1 MGKLTINLCEELH
14 QKIREDVAADESLTT
29 GLLMERIIREH
40 YEGPK
45 PRPRIESGGRTMAF
59 SVSEELFQRVK
70 RYLAAHGGQSQRDFV
85 IGLVTQGLALW
96 EQGKALKMLEGYTP
110 QKGDRTLAFAVTEEL
125 FHQIKAYL
133 AAHKKLSQKEFMVSL
148 VENAVSAWEAG
159 AEADGSPIVE
169 VLPELTEEEKRRRS
183 FAPLSGEY
191 TDGAAAAVRRSPA
204 CLGGTADPDASEPS
218 CPAPGAY
225 CLRPD
230 RNGGPGREQE
240 TETGAGGSSPIPA
253 CRWRADQEYGASAG
267 GTQAQRHWGG
277 GI

>member
-29 GLLMERIIREH
+29 SLLMERIIREH

-45 PRPRIESGGRTMAF
+45 PQPRIESGGRTMAF

-70 RYLAAHGGQSQRDFV
+70 RDLV

-183 FAPLSGEY
+183 FNPLSGEY
-191 TDGAAAAVRRSPA
+191 TYP
-204 CLGGTADPDASEPS
+204 
-218 CPAPGAY
+218 
-225 CLRPD
+225 
-230 RNGGPGREQE
+230 
-240 TETGAGGSSPIPA
+240 
-253 CRWRADQEYGASAG
+253 
-267 GTQAQRHWGG
+267 
-277 GI
+277 

>member
-29 GLLMERIIREH
+29 SLLMERIIREH

-169 VLPELTEEEKRRRS
+169 VLPELKS
-183 FAPLSGEY
+183 
-191 TDGAAAAVRRSPA
+191 GAAALTHSLENTRTPKSGTVTGRNRHGRCGCRTPYQRRTVMNKRSSRTGGETSRPF
-204 CLGGTADPDASEPS
+204 CLPRE
-218 CPAPGAY
+218 
-225 CLRPD
+225 
-230 RNGGPGREQE
+230 GRISIF
-240 TETGAGGSSPIPA
+240 TLKT
-253 CRWRADQEYGASAG
+253 
-267 GTQAQRHWGG
+267 
-277 GI
+277 

>member
-14 QKIREDVAADESLTT
+14 QRIREDVAADESLTT
-29 GLLMERIIREH
+29 GLLMERIIRAH

-70 RYLAAHGGQSQRDFV
+70 RYLAAHRGQSQRDFV

-96 EQGKALKMLEGYTP
+96 EQGKSLKMLEGYTP

-125 FHQIKAYL
+125 FQQIKSYL

-159 AEADGSPIVE
+159 AEADGSPMVG
-169 VLPELTEEEKRRRS
+169 VLP
-183 FAPLSGEY
+183 
-191 TDGAAAAVRRSPA
+191 
-204 CLGGTADPDASEPS
+204 
-218 CPAPGAY
+218 
-225 CLRPD
+225 
-230 RNGGPGREQE
+230 
-240 TETGAGGSSPIPA
+240 
-253 CRWRADQEYGASAG
+253 
-267 GTQAQRHWGG
+267 
-277 GI
+277 

>member
-29 GLLMERIIREH
+29 SLLMERIIREH

-125 FHQIKAYL
+125 FHQIKAYIALFGL
-133 AAHKKLSQKEFMVSL
+133 AFFGYEVVHDAPEHKNLCHNTPFCHWHYYLYKKVP
-148 VENAVSAWEAG
+148 AV
-159 AEADGSPIVE
+159 
-169 VLPELTEEEKRRRS
+169 
-183 FAPLSGEY
+183 F
-191 TDGAAAAVRRSPA
+191 
-204 CLGGTADPDASEPS
+204 
-218 CPAPGAY
+218 
-225 CLRPD
+225 RP
-230 RNGGPGREQE
+230 
-240 TETGAGGSSPIPA
+240 
-253 CRWRADQEYGASAG
+253 
-267 GTQAQRHWGG
+267 
-277 GI
+277 

>member
-29 GLLMERIIREH
+29 SLLMERIIREH

-133 AAHKKLSQKEFMVSL
+133 AAHKKLSQKGIYGQSGGKRRLSL
-148 VENAVSAWEAG
+148 GGRCGSGRIAHSGGPAG
-159 AEADGSPIVE
+159 ADRGGKA
-169 VLPELTEEEKRRRS
+169 
-183 FAPLSGEY
+183 APQL
-191 TDGAAAAVRRSPA
+191 
-204 CLGGTADPDASEPS
+204 
-218 CPAPGAY
+218 
-225 CLRPD
+225 
-230 RNGGPGREQE
+230 
-240 TETGAGGSSPIPA
+240 
-253 CRWRADQEYGASAG
+253 
-267 GTQAQRHWGG
+267 
-277 GI
+277 

>member
-29 GLLMERIIREH
+29 SLLMERIIREH

-125 FHQIKAYL
+125 FHQIKHTWPRIRSSPKRNL
-133 AAHKKLSQKEFMVSL
+133 WSVWWKTPSQ
-148 VENAVSAWEAG
+148 
-159 AEADGSPIVE
+159 
-169 VLPELTEEEKRRRS
+169 
-183 FAPLSGEY
+183 
-191 TDGAAAAVRRSPA
+191 
-204 CLGGTADPDASEPS
+204 
-218 CPAPGAY
+218 
-225 CLRPD
+225 
-230 RNGGPGREQE
+230 PGRPGRKR
-240 TETGAGGSSPIPA
+240 TDRP
-253 CRWRADQEYGASAG
+253 
-267 GTQAQRHWGG
+267 
-277 GI
+277 

>member
-45 PRPRIESGGRTMAF
+45 PRPRPESGGRTMAF

-85 IGLVTQGLALW
+85 LGLVTQGLSLW
-96 EQGKALKMLEGYTP
+96 EQGRTLKPLEGYTP
-110 QKGDRTLAFAVTEEL
+110 QKGDRTLAFTVTEEL
-125 FHQIKAYL
+125 FQQIKAYL
-133 AAHKKLSQKEFMVSL
+133 AAHKKLSQKEFVVSL

-159 AEADGSPIVE
+159 RETDGTTIVE

-183 FAPLSGEY
+183 FDPLTGEFNY
-191 TDGAAAAVRRSPA
+191 PPQTEDTSVEAGDDA
-204 CLGGTADPDASEPS
+204 GTEASEETAGALNEE
-218 CPAPGAY
+218 APVA
-225 CLRPD
+225 
-230 RNGGPGREQE
+230 
-240 TETGAGGSSPIPA
+240 
-253 CRWRADQEYGASAG
+253 
-267 GTQAQRHWGG
+267 
-277 GI
+277 

>member
-29 GLLMERIIREH
+29 SLLMERIIREH

-110 QKGDRTLAFAVTEEL
+110 QKGDRTLAFAVTEEHTWPRIRSSPKRNL
-125 FHQIKAYL
+125 WSVWWKTP
-133 AAHKKLSQKEFMVSL
+133 SQ
-148 VENAVSAWEAG
+148 
-159 AEADGSPIVE
+159 
-169 VLPELTEEEKRRRS
+169 
-183 FAPLSGEY
+183 
-191 TDGAAAAVRRSPA
+191 
-204 CLGGTADPDASEPS
+204 
-218 CPAPGAY
+218 
-225 CLRPD
+225 
-230 RNGGPGREQE
+230 PGRPGRKR
-240 TETGAGGSSPIPA
+240 TDRP
-253 CRWRADQEYGASAG
+253 
-267 GTQAQRHWGG
+267 
-277 GI
+277 